1 MGIKIPPA
9 PPAKKVETQSPPP
22 DSHFGGWWIVSILGF
37 VMLMAVICFFLPAC
51 NLFFTKTLTGTES
64 PPTIQEDAH
73 RKLANALCER
83 FTWCD
88 NAERKVEQALRDFEN
103 DGDKINAVNDDID
116 NTWSFL
122 LGFVDD
128 SQGNPNAFLGEL
140 ADFDQS
146 NFTQIVA
153 EQRKLRQ
160 AFESFQ
166 DVTQVTFGTA
176 LDSAEYPVLSFVSKV
191 KKAFPEMLEKTS
203 RQKEN
208 QLPFFRNNDVKRAKF
223 LQSVVK
229 IGRYNKLI
237 DSSTN
242 VKVFEALCQLTDEK
256 TVEALYDREEQIK
269 KLCIVPDKAY
279 PTQRQCERLKTD
291 VQKKQAKVFLA
302 LREKLQTELE
312 CK

>member
-37 VMLMAVICFFLPAC
+37 VMLMAVVCFFLPAC

-64 PPTIQEDAH
+64 PPTEDAH

-88 NAERKVEQALRDFEN
+88 NAERKVEQALRDFES
-103 DGDKINAVNDDID
+103 DSDKINAVNDDID

-128 SQGNPNAFLGEL
+128 SQSNPNAFLGEL
-140 ADFDQS
+140 ADFDKS
-146 NFTQIVA
+146 NFEQIIA
-153 EQRKLRQ
+153 QQKKLRQ

-166 DVTQVTFGTA
+166 DVTQVSFDTK
-176 LDSAEYPVLSFVSKV
+176 LDSAEYPVLSFVDKV
-191 KKAFPEMLEKTS
+191 KRAFPVSEILQE
-203 RQKEN
+203 EN
-208 QLPFFRNNDVKRAKF
+208 QLPFFINNDVNRAKF
-223 LQSVVK
+223 LKSV
-229 IGRYNKLI
+229 IESGRDNNLI
-237 DSSTN
+237 KGGRD

-256 TVEALYDREEQIK
+256 TVEALYDQEKQIK
-269 KLCIVPDKAY
+269 KLCIVPDEEY
-279 PTQRQCERLKTD
+279 PTQRQCERLKTEA
-291 VQKKQAKVFLA
+291 QKKQAKAFLD
-302 LREKLQTELE
+302 LRDQLKTHLKCDT
-312 CK
+312 

>member
-22 DSHFGGWWIVSILGF
+22 DSHFGGWWIVSILGI
-37 VMLMAVICFFLPAC
+37 VMLMAVVCFFLPAC

-88 NAERKVEQALRDFEN
+88 NAVEQALRDFEI
-103 DGDKINAVNDDID
+103 DSDKINAVNDDID

-128 SQGNPNAFLGEL
+128 SKANPNAFLGEL
-140 ADFDQS
+140 ADFDKS
-146 NFTQIVA
+146 NFEQIIA
-153 EQRKLRQ
+153 QQKKLRQ

-166 DVTQVTFGTA
+166 DVTQVSFDTA
-176 LDSAEYPVLSFVSKV
+176 PNSAEYPVLSFVYKV
-191 KKAFPEMLEKTS
+191 KKAFPEMSEKTS

-208 QLPFFRNNDVKRAKF
+208 QLPFFRNNDVVRAKF
-223 LQSVVK
+223 LKGV
-229 IGRYNKLI
+229 IEDGRDNKLI
-237 DSSTN
+237 EGGRH

-256 TVEALYDREEQIK
+256 TVEALYDREDQIK
-269 KLCIVPDKAY
+269 KLCIVPDKNY
-279 PTQRQCERLKTD
+279 PTQRQCERLKTED
-291 VQKKQAKVFLA
+291 KKKQAEVFLA